1 MAQNVTKLRNNY
13 VFVYNN
19 ILNQCNLAFKV

>member
-1 MAQNVTKLRNNY
+1 MALKCNKLRNNY

-19 ILNQCNLAFKV
+19 ILNQCNFAFKV